1 MARKKKEEQE
11 QDRQLNDAYLYQGN
25 GQQEQE
31 APDSPSVAETLQQP
45 TSPAAAPAQ
54 AAQTNTPPAGQ
65 AAPDGGETQTTEAA
79 AATPGVSPIEAAYQQ
94 YGEAIQ
100 QIGDNQQAAQ
110 QAAGSAYIDAL
121 NKESE
126 ALDKADSDFLNAMKA
141 NAQNNNNAFGDYVK
155 KKLED
160 LEKSQKESDILDKE
174 ELKPA
179 IWTNVAELANNI
191 INLAGVSR
199 GASNMQ
205 FQTFSQDWM
214 KKADANRKERRR
226 RIDTLKEKLDAAQL
240 KLQDIKS
247 SGAKSVAELQY
258 KTEAAAAARAK
269 EKAGVQY
276 KLDGT
281 AATAEAETAGK
292 AAEARLKGEIA
303 GEQAKKEG
311 EELEMRR
318 NYYGAL
324 AGRAGRTGSGATKN
338 QNVSLALAAD
348 EKNNLPA
355 EIFQIDEKTLL
366 STISANIDAL
376 TDLSEEDK
384 AVIARLKKINLGGFG
399 ETEAKDMMA
408 IAQRSPQLR
417 ALLRNAAKMSS
428 EAGRITKEAEETR
441 DTNDGDTGLG
451 AFN

>member
-1 MARKKKEEQE
+1 MVRKKKEEQE

-31 APDSPSVAETLQQP
+31 APDSPSVAETPQQP

-54 AAQTNTPPAGQ
+54 AAQANTPPAGQ
-65 AAPDGGETQTTEAA
+65 AVPDGGKAQTTEAA
-79 AATPGVSPIEAAYQQ
+79 ATPEANPAEAAYQA
-94 YGEAIQ
+94 YGEAIR
-100 QIGDNQQAAQ
+100 QIGDKQQAAQ

-121 NKESE
+121 DKESE
-126 ALDKADSDFLNAMKA
+126 ALDKADSDFLDAMKA
-141 NAQNNNNAFGDYVK
+141 NAAQNNNAFGDYVK
-155 KKLED
+155 QKLEE
-160 LEKSQKESDILDKE
+160 LENARKESEILDKE

-292 AAEARLKGEIA
+292 AAEARLKGKIA

-311 EELEMRR
+311 EELEMKR

>member
-45 TSPAAAPAQ
+45 TSPAAAPAK

-65 AAPDGGETQTTEAA
+65 AVPDEGETQPA
-79 AATPGVSPIEAAYQQ
+79 AATPGANPIEAAYQQ
-94 YGEAIQ
+94 YGEEIR
-100 QIGDNQQAAQ
+100 QIGANRQAAQ
-110 QAAGSAYIDAL
+110 QASGSAYIDAL
-121 NKESE
+121 NKENE
-126 ALDKADSDFLNAMKA
+126 ALDKADSEFLDAMKA
-141 NAQNNNNAFGDYVK
+141 NAAQDNNAFGDYVK
-155 KKLED
+155 QKIED
-160 LEKSQKESDILDKE
+160 LENARKESDILDKE

-214 KKADANRKERRR
+214 KKADANRKERRK
-226 RIDTLKEKLDAAQL
+226 RIDALKEKLDAAQL
-240 KLQDIKS
+240 KLQDIKN

-292 AAEARLKGEIA
+292 VAEARLKGRIA

-311 EELEMRR
+311 EELEMKR

-324 AGRAGRTGSGATKN
+324 ADRAGRTGSGTTKN
-338 QNVSLALAAD
+338 QNVTLALAAD

-376 TDLSEEDK
+376 TDLSDEDK
-384 AVIARLKKINLGGFG
+384 AIISRLKKINLGGFG
-399 ETEAKDMMA
+399 EAEAKDMMA

-417 ALLRNAAKMSS
+417 ELIRQAAKMSA
-428 EAGRITKEAEETR
+428 EAGRITKETEETR
-441 DTNDGDTGLG
+441 DDNDGDTGLG